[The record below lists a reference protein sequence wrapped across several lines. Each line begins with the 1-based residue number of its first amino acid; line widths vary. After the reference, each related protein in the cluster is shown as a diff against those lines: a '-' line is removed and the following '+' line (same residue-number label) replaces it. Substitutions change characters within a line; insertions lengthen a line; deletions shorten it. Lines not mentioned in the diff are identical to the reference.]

1 MILKALLIGI
11 FCWLG
16 ASENCQPL
24 GVVLAGALQKPL
36 VGGTIVG
43 IILGKPTEGIM
54 MGAAIQTMFL
64 ANVVIG
70 GVATADMSFVAYPS
84 IALALLAN
92 ADANVAMSLAA
103 TVGVIG
109 AALFTLW
116 EAFCSVFYALG
127 DKAIEEGNIKK
138 MKFAYTVLPPAIDFV
153 FRAGLTFA
161 IVLLGD
167 AFAADLLAKLPEI
180 VLQIVRT
187 LGGMLPAVGMSILL
201 SYTIKDKKMV
211 VFFFAGVLA
220 ITKMGFNMV
229 AVAVL
234 GIILA
239 VMYYMFTSKAVEAVE
254 AVEAATRNSNDEEEF

>member
-16 ASENCQPL
+16 ATENCQPL
-24 GVVLAGALQKPL
+24 GLVLVGALQKPL

-54 MGAAIQTMFL
+54 MGAAIQTMYL

-187 LGGMLPAVGMSILL
+187 LGGMLPAVGMSI
-201 SYTIKDKKMV
+201 KDKKMV

-254 AVEAATRNSNDEEEF
+254 AATRNSNDEEEF